1 MVVRKAILDENQYVK
16 WEDDGVPILVQ
27 IDPVTQKESIIISGG
42 PPQEFVVIFE
52 VEVDFAVGDSAVI
65 VSGPFEGAQGII
77 SAINMHKQSV
87 TVNIEM
93 LGRETPVEISFTDV
107 RVENY

>member
-1 MVVRKAILDENQYVK
+1 MFVAILITFLLI
-16 WEDDGVPILVQ
+16 PTTI
-27 IDPVTQKESIIISGG
+27 P
-42 PPQEFVVIFE
+42 

-65 VSGPFEGAQGII
+65 VSGPFESAQGII

-93 LGRETPVEISFTDV
+93 LGRETPVEINFTEV
-107 RVENY
+107 RVEQF